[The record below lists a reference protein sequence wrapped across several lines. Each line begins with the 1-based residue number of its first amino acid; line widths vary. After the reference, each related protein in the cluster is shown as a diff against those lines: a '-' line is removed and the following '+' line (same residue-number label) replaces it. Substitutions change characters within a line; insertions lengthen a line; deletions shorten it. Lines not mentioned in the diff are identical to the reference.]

1 LKGSI
6 LLPGH
11 TYKGVELDIRS
22 GIIKEEIDPA
32 TPIAKFIADDG
43 QTTLNY
49 TTNAWFKDNVLTT
62 TENTKEQKPYE
73 TSTGVKLNKAGLDGP
88 ANGGSNSTL
97 TGFHG
102 CKWLN
107 LNWTIADTQ
116 LHSST
121 QSWID
126 IRYAEILLNRAE
138 AALELYQNGVTE
150 IDGVNL
156 QQDAFECINS
166 IRSRAGADL
175 LGSRA
180 ELSDVSREGIER
192 GQGVNS
198 FVYAPNEGLHI
209 VRVERYKELA
219 FEHKL
224 YWDLRRWFTFDQ
236 QIYQYRRRMLSPFLF
251 AKDATVNEAGN
262 PVGKYIFDTRVCERA
277 NNSLTFATKN
287 YYDKIPDNE
296 RKTNPLLEQNN
307 QY

>member
-1 LKGSI
+1 MLLRYLKKIFYNS
-6 LLPGH
+6 
-11 TYKGVELDIRS
+11 VAELR
-22 GIIKEEIDPA
+22 
-32 TPIAKFIADDG
+32 
-43 QTTLNY
+43 
-49 TTNAWFKDNVLTT
+49 
-62 TENTKEQKPYE
+62 
-73 TSTGVKLNKAGLDGP
+73 
-88 ANGGSNSTL
+88 
-97 TGFHG
+97 
-102 CKWLN
+102 
-107 LNWTIADTQ
+107 
-116 LHSST
+116 
-121 QSWID
+121 
-126 IRYAEILLNRAE
+126 
-138 AALELYQNGVTE
+138 
-150 IDGVNL
+150 
-156 QQDAFECINS
+156 CINS